1 MFNLSGSFKNVI
13 QIWLFNTVEST
24 VYETILTM
32 LSNTEY
38 DRKIS
43 TKIIWLKIRLYEL
56 LPLNYPKLLYIS
68 QEISKVYYLS
78 KSVCT
83 LKS

>member
-1 MFNLSGSFKNVI
+1 MFNLSESFKSVI

-43 TKIIWLKIRLYEL
+43 TKIICKIRLYEL
-56 LPLNYPKLLYIS
+56 LPLNYPKLQYIS

-83 LKS
+83 L